1 MRAPRSSHP
10 VRRHRS
16 LTAALLAGAVLALPA
31 AAQAQL
37 PIGPPNND
45 LFALGEGSGQT
56 PAKVPTMTREEPPLV
71 ATPRAVCEAGSRTEP
86 GIQGRVPAGSA
97 KDGFACNLE
106 LVSHSGVSGGFKVLR
121 YIDEAG
127 HECAFYDT
135 ALLFPTNATNFG
147 GTSLGVKVLDMKDP
161 AHPVETATLLDAPFL
176 SPHES
181 LTLNPKRGLLAAV
194 LGNPATAPGL
204 VTIYDASK
212 DCRHPVLQSTGAYAR
227 SGHESGFSPD
237 GKTFYATATAY
248 SSITAIDVTNP
259 KVPFVV
265 WQGNVLSHGMTLS
278 DDGTRAYLADAT
290 GGQLAIV
297 DTSEVQ
303 ARKPD
308 PQVREI
314 SRLTWK
320 AASIPQNA
328 IRFTHGKHP
337 YLLEFDEYTDGT
349 TGGDGADDVG
359 AGRIIDIADETQP
372 KVIANLRLQV
382 NQPADHAAAK
392 GDPGMRNP
400 VQGYAAHYCNIP
412 TQVDPTI
419 VACSFITSGLRV
431 FDISRLTQ
439 PKEIGYYVHPITPTT
454 ENGYDGSNYAMSQPA
469 FVPERHE
476 IWYTDGA
483 TGFNV
488 LRLRSALW
496 PAAPTTTR
504 GRTCTSRRSFDASLV
519 IPKGRRIAA
528 VTATLGGTRLAVK
541 RVGRRAVVRVRLIGR
556 VRSTVKLVIRARLT
570 DGRTVSTT
578 RTYHPCTS
586 RRA

>member
-1 MRAPRSSHP
+1 
-10 VRRHRS
+10 V
-16 LTAALLAGAVLALPA
+16 ALVVGAVLGLPA
-31 AAQAQL
+31 TVQAQL
-37 PIGPPNND
+37 PIGPPSND
-45 LFALGEGSGQT
+45 LFALGEGAGQT
-56 PAKVPTMTREEPPLV
+56 PARVPTMTRAEPPLV
-71 ATPRAVCEAGSRTEP
+71 ATPRAVCDAGSRTEP
-86 GIQGRVPAGSA
+86 GIQGRVPAGSD
-97 KDGFACNLE
+97 KDGFACNLS
-106 LVSHSGVSGGFKVLR
+106 LVAHSGTSGGFKVLR

-147 GTSLGVKVLDMKDP
+147 GTSLGVKVLDMSDP
-161 AHPVETATLLDAPFL
+161 AHPVQTASLIDAPFL

-259 KVPFVV
+259 KVPFVA
-265 WQGNVLSHGMTLS
+265 WQGSILSHGMTLS
-278 DDGTRAYLADAT
+278 DDGNRAYLADAT
-290 GGQLAIV
+290 GGDLAIV

-303 ARKPD
+303 ARKPN

-328 IRFTHGKHP
+328 IRFTQHGHP
-337 YLLEFDEYTDGT
+337 YLLEFDEYTAGT
-349 TGGDGADDVG
+349 LGRGNADDVG

-382 NQPADHAAAK
+382 NQAADHAAAK
-392 GDPGMRNP
+392 GDPGTTNP
-400 VQGYAAHYCNIP
+400 AQGYAAHYCNIP

-419 VACSFITSGLRV
+419 VACSFIASGLRV
-431 FDISRLTQ
+431 FDISKVTQ
-439 PKEIGYYVHPITPTT
+439 PKEIAYYVHPSTAAT
-454 ENGYDGSNYAMSQPA
+454 ENGLDGSNYAMSQPA

-476 IWYTDGA
+476 IWYTDGG

-488 LRLRSALW
+488 LRMKAALW
-496 PAAPTTTR
+496 PAAPASVPGTT
-504 GRTCTSRRSFDASLV
+504 CSSRRSFDATLV
-519 IPKGRRIAA
+519 LPKGGRIAT
-528 VTATLGGTRLAVK
+528 VTATLGTMRLAVK
-541 RVGRRAVVRVRLIGR
+541 RVGRRAIVRVRLVGQ
-556 VRSTVKLVIRARLT
+556 VRSTVRLVIKATLT
-570 DGRTVSTT
+570 NGKTIKTT
-578 RTYHPCTS
+578 RTYHPCTPGKV
-586 RRA
+586 